1 MESKRII
8 VVEDDADLG
17 WLVQL
22 HLQEA
27 GYQVTLATD
36 GATGLSVF
44 LDDGADLLLLDVN
57 LPVMDGLQMLLKV
70 REVSPVPVILMTAY
84 AWDRDDLRGLGLG
97 MDCYLPKPFSTR
109 DLHARV
115 RSFLDREAFIPSS
128 HASYAGLQP

>member
-1 MESKRII
+1 VESKRII

-57 LPVMDGLQMLLKV
+57 LPVMDGLQVLLKV
-70 REVSPVPVILMTAY
+70 REVSSVPVVLMTAY

-97 MDCYLPKPFSTR
+97 TDHYLPKPFSTR
-109 DLHARV
+109 DLLARV
-115 RSFLDREAFIPSS
+115 RWFLGEETFIPSS